1 MRFHGGLFVQ
11 PFYERNLNV
20 FDAIFRKEY
29 RAVYDYQEKDIEI
42 ELYCGGLTFTD
53 KMISTLL
60 GKDAGNFMAARET
73 MWDNERFQ
81 MLSNKDF
88 CLDEINDIL
97 EKAEEKC
104 ITKKDFHTKRV
115 RYTAKVEKL
124 KKSIGRMKQ
133 QIPALKKAI
142 DKKTLEKGYV
152 LQKIKKIEKWV

>member
-1 MRFHGGLFVQ
+1 M
-11 PFYERNLNV
+11 
-20 FDAIFRKEY
+20 
-29 RAVYDYQEKDIEI
+29 
-42 ELYCGGLTFTD
+42 
-53 KMISTLL
+53 L
-60 GKDAGNFMAARET
+60 GKDAGNFLAARET

-97 EKAEEKC
+97 EKAGEKR

-115 RYTAKVEKL
+115 RFTAKVEKL

-133 QIPALKKAI
+133 QIPALRKAI
-142 DKKTLEKGYV
+142 EKKTLEKGYV